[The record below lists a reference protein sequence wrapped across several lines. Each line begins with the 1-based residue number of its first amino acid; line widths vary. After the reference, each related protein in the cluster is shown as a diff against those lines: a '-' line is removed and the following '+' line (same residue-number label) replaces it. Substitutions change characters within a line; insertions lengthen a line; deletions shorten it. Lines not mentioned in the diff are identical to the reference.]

1 MARQALEATL
11 QQLHEQLAE
20 TRDLDQAE
28 ITKLRA
34 AVEEIEATLDRSDV
48 SSASLADRLREAT
61 RDFEESHPVL
71 TGTVGR
77 VADMLAQMGI

>member
-1 MARQALEATL
+1 MARQELEETL
-11 QQLHEQLAE
+11 RQLHEHLSE
-20 TRDLDQAE
+20 TRDLDAE
-28 ITKLRA
+28 EVAKLRA
-34 AVEEIEATLDRSDV
+34 AVDEIESTLDRSDV

-61 RDFEESHPVL
+61 RQFEESHPML